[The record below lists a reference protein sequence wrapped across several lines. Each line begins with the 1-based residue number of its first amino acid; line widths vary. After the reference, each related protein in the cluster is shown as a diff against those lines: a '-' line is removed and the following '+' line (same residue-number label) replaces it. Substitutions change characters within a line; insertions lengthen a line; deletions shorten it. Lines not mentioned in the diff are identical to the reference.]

1 MARRMSCSLTVP
13 AVRDRS
19 KTVTRRHVDTWRD
32 LKPGDRVTLV
42 EKAMGLPKGAR
53 QVVLAE
59 VEIVD
64 VRVEPILAV
73 LDELGAPAREGL
85 PDMSSDGFISFW
97 LRSHG
102 YREASSA
109 GWVWLGGALERLDM
123 VRCRRIEWRYL
134 PRVKASLR
142 TVDDH
147 GNVYTALAF
156 VCPGCAL
163 MPGGGSGLHM
173 LPVNSPN
180 KAPQW
185 EWNGD
190 LERPTL
196 SPSILTRGAEHHEPA
211 LSRHVCHSFLRDGVF
226 EFLGDCTHPLV
237 GQRVPLPDLPDWVVS
252 HEEVGRG

>member
-1 MARRMSCSLTVP
+1 MPRRMSCSMTV
-13 AVRDRS
+13 VTVLDRT

-32 LKPGDRVTLV
+32 LKPGDRLV
-42 EKAMGLPKGAR
+42 LIEKGMGLPKGAR

-64 VRVEPILAV
+64 VRVEPIGDLV
-73 LDELGAPAREGL
+73 YEEDGTQREGL
-85 PDMSSDGFISFW
+85 PEMSPSDFIRFW
-97 LRSHG
+97 LDGHGHRS
-102 YREASSA
+102 RSLTDACEIP
-109 GWVWLGGALERLDM
+109 
-123 VRCRRIEWRYL
+123 CRRIEWRYL

-237 GQRVPLPDLPDWVVS
+237 GQRVPLPDLPDWLVS